1 MTPEQLTR
9 LGIDPQKWYTPLID
23 MFARYNIN
31 TTQRQASFIGQCQ
44 HESNNFRTLEENLH
58 YSADGLMRTWPSRFP
73 SADVAEQYAN
83 NPEKIANKVYAGR
96 LGNGDEESGEGALY
110 FGRGLI
116 QLTGKENYDRCGKAI
131 GFDFVNK
138 PQLLVE
144 PYYACM
150 SAGWFW
156 NKKGLN
162 DLADKRDY
170 PEMTKRINGGLLG
183 LADRIAKIDKAKEI
197 LG

>member
-1 MTPEQLTR
+1 MNEQQLKE
-9 LGIDPQKWYTPLID
+9 LGIDEKWLDPLNQTFIK
-23 MFARYNIN
+23 YNIS
-31 TTQRQASFIGQCQ
+31 TTQRQAAFIGQCQ

-96 LGNGDEESGEGALY
+96 MKNTEEGDGWK
-110 FGRGLI
+110 FHGRGLI
-116 QLTGKENYDRCGKAI
+116 QLTGRENYDNCGKGI
-131 GFDFVNK
+131 GAVLADK

>member
-1 MTPEQLTR
+1 MTPEQLTQ

-73 SADVAEQYAN
+73 SADVAEQFAN
-83 NPEKIANKVYAGR
+83 NPKKIANKVYAGR
-96 LGNGDEESGEGALY
+96 MGNTEEGDGWKF

-116 QLTGKENYDRCGKAI
+116 GITGRDSYTACGAALGLDLI
-131 GFDFVNK
+131 NN
-138 PQLLVE
+138 PELLVQ
-144 PYYACM
+144 PKYAAL

-183 LADRIAKIDKAKEI
+183 LADRIAKIDAAKEI
-197 LG
+197 LDTY

>member
-1 MTPEQLTR
+1 MTPEQLTQ

-73 SADVAEQYAN
+73 TIDVAEKYAN

-96 LGNGDEESGEGALY
+96 LGNGDEESGEGAFY

-144 PYYACM
+144 PYYASL

-156 NKKGLN
+156 NKLGLN
-162 DLADKRDY
+162 DLADAQEY
-170 PEMTKRINGGLLG
+170 GQMTKRINGGTLG
-183 LADRIAKIDKAKEI
+183 LDDRIVKITKAKEI

>member
-1 MTPEQLTR
+1 MTPEQLQQ
-9 LGIDPQKWYTPLID
+9 LGIDEKWLDPLNQT
-23 MFARYNIN
+23 FAKYDIN
-31 TTQRQASFIGQCQ
+31 TALRQAAFIGQCQ

-73 SADVAEQYAN
+73 SANVAEQYAN

-96 LGNGDEESGEGALY
+96 MGNTEEGDGWK
-110 FGRGLI
+110 FHGRGLI
-116 QLTGKENYDRCGKAI
+116 QLTGRENYDNCGKGI
-131 GFDFVNK
+131 GAVLADK

-162 DLADKRDY
+162 DLADAEDY
-170 PEMTKRINGGLLG
+170 TTMTKRINGGTLG
-183 LADRIAKIDKAKEI
+183 LDDRIAKIQKAKEI

>member
-1 MTPEQLTR
+1 MSPQQLEK
-9 LGIDPQKWYTPLID
+9 LGISEEWFKPLTDTFIK
-23 MFARYNIN
+23 YNIS

-73 SADVAEQYAN
+73 SRDVAEQFAQ

-96 LGNGDEESGEGALY
+96 LGNTEEGDGWAY
-110 FGRGLI
+110 HGRGII
-116 QLTGKENYDRCGKAI
+116 QLTGRDLYTACGAAL
-131 GFDFVNK
+131 GFNFIDN
-138 PQLLVE
+138 PELLVQ
-144 PYYACM
+144 PKYAALA
-150 SAGWFW
+150 AGWYW

-183 LADRIAKIDKAKEI
+183 LADRIAKIDAAKEI
-197 LG
+197 LDTY

>member
-1 MTPEQLTR
+1 MNVDNLKA
-9 LGIDPQKWYTPLID
+9 LGIDEKWLQPLLDTFIK
-23 MFARYNIN
+23 YNIS

-73 SADVAEQYAN
+73 SRDVAEQFAN

-96 LGNGDEESGEGALY
+96 MGNTEDGDGWAY
-110 FGRGLI
+110 HGRGLI
-116 QLTGKENYDRCGKAI
+116 QLTGRDNYTAAAQSLGYSYID
-131 GFDFVNK
+131 N
-138 PQLLVE
+138 PELLLQ
-144 PYYACM
+144 PKHAALT
-150 SAGWFW
+150 AGWFW

-162 DLADKRDY
+162 ELADAQEY
-170 PEMTKRINGGLLG
+170 GQMTKRINGGTLG
-183 LADRIAKIDKAKEI
+183 LDDRIAKITKAKQI

>member
-1 MTPEQLTR
+1 MNADNLKA
-9 LGIDPQKWYTPLID
+9 LGIDEKWLQPLLDI
-23 MFARYNIN
+23 FIKYNIS

-73 SADVAEQYAN
+73 SRDVAEQFAN

-96 LGNGDEESGEGALY
+96 MGNTEDGDGWAY
-110 FGRGLI
+110 HGRGLI
-116 QLTGKENYDRCGKAI
+116 QLTGRDNYTAAAQSLGYSYID
-131 GFDFVNK
+131 N
-138 PQLLVE
+138 PELLLQ
-144 PYYACM
+144 PKHAALT
-150 SAGWFW
+150 AGWFW

-162 DLADKRDY
+162 ELADAQEY
-170 PEMTKRINGGLLG
+170 GQMTKRINGGTLG
-183 LADRIAKIDKAKEI
+183 LDDRIAKITKAKQI

>member
-1 MTPEQLTR
+1 MKPEQLTA
-9 LGIDPQKWYTPLID
+9 LGIDAVKWYTPLID

-73 SADVAEQYAN
+73 SRDVAEQYAQ

-96 LGNGDEESGEGALY
+96 MGNGTEESGDGWKY
-110 FGRGLI
+110 HGRGVI
-116 QLTGKENYDRCGKAI
+116 QLTGKDNY
-131 GFDFVNK
+131 VNFGTAVGMDVANN
-138 PQLLVE
+138 PDYLVD
-144 PYYACM
+144 PHYAAL

-156 NKKGLN
+156 NRKGLN
-162 DLADKRDY
+162 ELADVQDY
-170 PEMTKRINGGLLG
+170 TQMTKRINGGTLG
-183 LADRIAKIDKAKEI
+183 LDDRIVKITKAKQI